1 MLYARTV
8 ALVGVIALIT
18 TALLIPADYSR
29 SEMVRVVS
37 DDISDWDRAFGRVV
51 AIQALHSK
59 ALLMTDKHITLMLAA
74 PGNFLKGES
83 AQGRNLEGETKKKAS
98 LANDLFSKIPQSWER
113 TFEGPYWQSL
123 RLELMLISVRF
134 WGLVCEGLL
143 FLPVLII
150 WLIEANEI
158 RRTRL
163 HSLLNPFPWLWAWG
177 GSLFWLMFWGLIWL
191 TALPGFPVA
200 LLTMMPPAMAA
211 LFALMVSRFHQLR

>member
-1 MLYARTV
+1 
-8 ALVGVIALIT
+8 
-18 TALLIPADYSR
+18 
-29 SEMVRVVS
+29 
-37 DDISDWDRAFGRVV
+37 
-51 AIQALHSK
+51 
-59 ALLMTDKHITLMLAA
+59 
-74 PGNFLKGES
+74 
-83 AQGRNLEGETKKKAS
+83 
-98 LANDLFSKIPQSWER
+98 
-113 TFEGPYWQSL
+113 
-123 RLELMLISVRF
+123 MLISVRF

-143 FLPVLII
+143 LLPVLII

-177 GSLFWLMFWGLIWL
+177 GSLLWLMFWGLIWL